1 MTQDKKKWLTQT
13 ARVINKIVNDNK
25 YSEKVIQV
33 QQNDPLFI
41 DSCNYVNLVS
51 ELREFSDTLLNMV
64 RYAEMSENQPEKK

>member
-13 ARVINKIVNDNK
+13 ARVINRIVNDNK

-51 ELREFSDTLLNMV
+51 ELLEFCGTLQNMV
-64 RYAEMSENQPEKK
+64 KYAEMSEEQPVKK